1 MAWHLIRATAAGL
14 MRRPFRLRRGLVAS
28 ISLAAAL
35 SLALVRAQ
43 SQAYERATFRDS
55 VSTRIVLASLISALH
70 HDLSRGAQDSST
82 IGFDLV
88 FPAGPSP
95 IDWQAIQRELTR
107 LLRARPLHERDT
119 LRLALTVTAAR
130 VTEDSLAI
138 DFTTSGHRRCP
149 GTDAW
154 IGSST
159 GYEVRMAWAQFTF
172 TPEARPVEFGDTIG
186 CLPPAPRTPPRR

>member
-1 MAWHLIRATAAGL
+1 MRVAA
-14 MRRPFRLRRGLVAS
+14 
-28 ISLAAAL
+28 LAALGLLLMPPESGAQER
-35 SLALVRAQ
+35 SL
-43 SQAYERATFRDS
+43 ERAAFRDS
-55 VSTRIVLASLISALH
+55 VSTRVALASLLSALH

-88 FPAGPSP
+88 FPTGTSP

-130 VTEDSLAI
+130 VTADSLAI

-172 TPEARPVEFGDTIG
+172 TPAARPVEFGDAIS
-186 CLPPAPRTPPRR
+186 CPHPAPRAPSRPPGR